1 MLVADA
7 HVPILGLITRQDLL
21 LEKAEL
27 VLSRKVADDLSALL
41 AHRREEDEEDGTC
54 GGSVPAAGGAPATV
68 AAGSVVLALSSEAEP
83 SPSPLLLPTEASST
97 AAAVLAAAAEHGLI
111 APSQALGTVPE
122 GAPLTSLDSEFDNG
136 PFAELAH
143 VGDGPGPAPPHGPGP
158 APPLVPPSAYA
169 PSRMKPANTPPLAHA
184 AASSGSGQAAP
195 PLEGASAS
203 ARSDPSSLP
212 PPSSAVQLADVEA
225 YPGSTDPGG
234 DLLSSVRAAL
244 LGSLA
249 SSEFSLASKVS
260 HMRAAARA
268 GEETH
273 AAAPSPSQLYPH
285 AALAHGAPSSSQ
297 LYPHAAL
304 THRAP
309 QSSQLNLPGIPV
321 AAVTGAGVVATPLT
335 AEPVPVDTVALMAQ
349 ESCLVQGGPEV
360 SASLGSGAAS
370 VGWAE
375 Q

>member
-7 HVPILGLITRQDLL
+7 HVPILGLFTRQDLL

-27 VLSRKVADDLSALL
+27 VLSRKVADNLNAMLAL
-41 AHRREEDEEDGTC
+41 RREEDEEDGT
-54 GGSVPAAGGAPATV
+54 GGGTVPAAGGAPAAV
-68 AAGSVVLALSSEAEP
+68 AAVGVVMALSSEVEP
-83 SPSPLLLPTEASST
+83 SASPLPLPVEASS
-97 AAAVLAAAAEHGLI
+97 AATTTSAATAAEHGMV

-122 GAPLTSLDSEFDNG
+122 GAPLTSLDSEVDNG
-136 PFAELAH
+136 PFAELAR
-143 VGDGPGPAPPHGPGP
+143 VGDGPGP
-158 APPLVPPSAYA
+158 APPLVPPSAAA
-169 PSRMKPANTPPLAHA
+169 PSRMKPIHTSRLAHPA
-184 AASSGSGQAAP
+184 VSSGSGQATP
-195 PLEGASAS
+195 PLEGDSTS
-203 ARSDPSSLP
+203 VRSDPSSLP
-212 PPSSAVQLADVEA
+212 PPSSTVQLADVEA